1 MSDSKNPSAD
11 NSKSENAGVMSE
23 EDLKKVSGG
32 LVYNLNEVFISGVQT
47 SAGGDSKPSE
57 TSK

>member
-1 MSDSKNPSAD
+1 
-11 NSKSENAGVMSE
+11 MSE